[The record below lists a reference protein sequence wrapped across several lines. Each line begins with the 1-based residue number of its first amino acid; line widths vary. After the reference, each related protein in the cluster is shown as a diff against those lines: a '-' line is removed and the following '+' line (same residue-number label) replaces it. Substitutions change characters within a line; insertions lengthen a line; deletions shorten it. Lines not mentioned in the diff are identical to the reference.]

1 MVAETKLY
9 DALSVSPTANQD
21 EIKKAYRKA
30 ALKHHPDK
38 NKDNPSAL
46 EKFKEVSQAYEILS
60 DPEKRK
66 VYDQYGLDF
75 LLRGGAEAPPSGAG
89 GAGAGGMPSGFG
101 AMPGG
106 FGGMPGMGG
115 GGTRSFHFSTGG
127 GGGGGGFSFSN
138 PESIFADFF
147 KQGGAGMGDDD
158 DIFSQFTGG
167 GGGSRNGSGRSRFR
181 ESGGGGGRRRVP
193 TPEVTTVEKPLAL
206 TLEELF
212 KGVHKK
218 MKIKRKTYDDGDGKR
233 KLEDKILEMDIK
245 PGYKTGTKIKF
256 RGVGDQEEG
265 GTQDLHF
272 IVQEKP
278 HEIYKR
284 EDDNLR
290 MYVDLDLKEAL
301 TGWTRTIPTIDG
313 KKFTLSKGGPT
324 GPGYTETYPHQGMPN
339 SKKPTER
346 GDMIVEVKVKFPT
359 SLTLAQKT
367 HLRDIL

>member
-9 DALSVSPTANQD
+9 DALGISPPASQD

-30 ALKHHPDK
+30 ALKYHPDK
-38 NKDNPSAL
+38 NKDNPSAG

-75 LLRGGAEAPPSGAG
+75 LLRGGAEAPPSG
-89 GAGAGGMPSGFG
+89 GAGGPGG
-101 AMPGG
+101 MPGG
-106 FGGMPGMGG
+106 FGGMPGGFGG
-115 GGTRSFHFSTGG
+115 IPGMGGTRSFHFSTGG

-138 PESIFADFF
+138 PESIFSDFF

-158 DIFSQFTGG
+158 DIFAQFTGG
-167 GGGSRNGSGRSRFR
+167 GRGGGAGGRPRFR
-181 ESGGGGGRRRVP
+181 ESGGGARRRVP

-206 TLEELF
+206 TLEELY
-212 KGVHKK
+212 KGAHKK
-218 MKIKRKTYDDGDGKR
+218 MKIKRKTYDDGSGKR
-233 KLEDKILEMDIK
+233 KTEDKILEMDVK
-245 PGYKTGTKIKF
+245 PGFKAGTKIKF
-256 RGVGDQEEG
+256 KAVGDQEEG

-272 IVQEKP
+272 IIQEAK
-278 HEIYKR
+278 
-284 EDDNLR
+284 DNLR
-290 MYVDLDLKEAL
+290 MYVELELKEAL

-367 HLRDIL
+367 HLKDIL

>member
-9 DALSVSPTANQD
+9 DALSVSPSASQE

-38 NKDNPSAL
+38 NKDNPSAG

-66 VYDQYGLDF
+66 AYDRYGLDF
-75 LLRGGAEAPPSGAG
+75 LLRGGGEAPSGG
-89 GAGAGGMPSGFG
+89 GGGMPGGGFGGMPS
-101 AMPGG
+101 G

-127 GGGGGGFSFSN
+127 GPGGGAGGFSFSN
-138 PESIFADFF
+138 PENVFADFF

-158 DIFSQFTGG
+158 DIFAQFAG
-167 GGGSRNGSGRSRFR
+167 GGGSRGGSGGRSKFW
-181 ESGGGGGRRRVP
+181 ESGGGRRRAP
-193 TPEVTTVEKPLAL
+193 TPEVTTVEKPLPL
-206 TLEELF
+206 SLEELF
-212 KGVHKK
+212 NGVHKK
-218 MKIKRKTYDDGDGKR
+218 MKIKRKTYDDGSGKR
-233 KLEDKILEMDIK
+233 KVEDKILDMDIL
-245 PGYKTGTKIKF
+245 PGYKAGTKIKF
-256 RGVGDQEEG
+256 KGVGDQEEG

-278 HEIYKR
+278 HDIFKR

-324 GPGYTETYPHQGMPN
+324 GPGFTETYPHQGMPN
-339 SKKPTER
+339 SKKSKQR
-346 GDMIVEVKVKFPT
+346 GDMIVEVRVKFPT

-367 HLRDIL
+367 HLKEIL

>member
-9 DALSVSPTANQD
+9 DALGVSPTSTQD
-21 EIKKAYRKA
+21 EIKKGYRKA

-38 NKDNPSAL
+38 NKDNPSAG

-75 LLRGGAEAPPSGAG
+75 LLRGGAEAPPPGAG
-89 GAGAGGMPSGFG
+89 GPGGMPGGFG
-101 AMPGG
+101 GMPGG

-115 GGTRSFHFSTGG
+115 GGTRSFHFSSTGG
-127 GGGGGGFSFSN
+127 PGGGSGGFSFSN
-138 PESIFADFF
+138 PDNIFADFF

-158 DIFSQFTGG
+158 DIFAQFTGG
-167 GGGSRNGSGRSRFR
+167 GGR
-181 ESGGGGGRRRVP
+181 GGGKPKFRDSPMDRRRRRAP
-193 TPEVTTVEKPLAL
+193 SPEVTTVLKPLQL

-212 KGVHKK
+212 TGTHKK
-218 MKIKRKTYDDGDGKR
+218 MKIKRKTYDDGSGKR
-233 KLEDKILEMDIK
+233 KMEDKILDMDIK
-245 PGYKTGTKIKF
+245 PGYKAGTKIKF
-256 RGVGDQEEG
+256 KGVGDQEEG

-272 IVQEKP
+272 VVEEKP
-278 HEIYKR
+278 HPTFTR
-284 EDDNLR
+284 EENNLR
-290 MYVDLDLKEAL
+290 MYVELDLKEAL

-359 SLTLAQKT
+359 SLTLVQKT
-367 HLRDIL
+367 HLKDIL

>member
-38 NKDNPSAL
+38 NKDNPSAG

-75 LLRGGAEAPPSGAG
+75 LLRGGAEAPPPGG
-89 GAGAGGMPSGFG
+89 GAGPGGMP
-101 AMPGG
+101 AG
-106 FGGMPGMGG
+106 FGGMPGGYGG
-115 GGTRSFHFSTGG
+115 MPGMGGTRSFHFSTGG

-158 DIFSQFTGG
+158 DIFAQFTGG
-167 GGGSRNGSGRSRFR
+167 GGGGGRRSRFR
-181 ESGGGGGRRRVP
+181 ESGGGRRAP
-193 TPEVTTVEKPLAL
+193 TPEVTTVEKPLGL

-218 MKIKRKTYDDGDGKR
+218 MKIKRKTYDDGSGKR
-233 KLEDKILEMDIK
+233 KVEDKILEMDIK
-245 PGYKTGTKIKF
+245 PGYKAGTKIKF
-256 RGVGDQEEG
+256 KGVGDQEEG

-272 IVQEKP
+272 VVQEKP

-290 MYVDLDLKEAL
+290 MYVELDLKEAL
-301 TGWTRTIPTIDG
+301 TGWSRTIPTIDG

-359 SLTLAQKT
+359 SLTMAQKT
-367 HLRDIL
+367 HLKDIL